1 MLRLLSLYLLLSSFQ
16 KIETIIMRDVNRFLS
31 DMEANTNTD
40 LAAKWTKVEELY
52 NKKLWHQLTTEIQTI
67 IKEPSMQESLIQIY
81 QEFIADFETR
91 LDPLSLAFIATPI
104 LERFTNPEEAIAFVE
119 KIGEK
124 VKMNNEAYA
133 MTKVLIGRVKL
144 HKYEQHKETKVMN
157 QTTLYDNREGFK

>member
-31 DMEANTNTD
+31 DMKANTNTD

-91 LDPLSLAFIATPI
+91 LDPLSLAFIAIPI

-157 QTTLYDNREGFK
+157 QTTLYDNSEGFK